1 MSLQHREA
9 DAGALVYPVQSA
21 VAGTLASIEAF
32 QVLVKESLHD
42 PRDFTKLPGTDRFT
56 LLKPGAEKIV
66 KLVACADLY
75 EVVEE
80 ISDWDRPLFA
90 YVVKCRLVS
99 MRDPTVIWSE
109 GLGECNTHEPKY
121 RYRYAKR
128 SCPEC
133 QYEPVLKSKDR
144 PEWFCWQSRGGCGA
158 TYPMDDPA
166 IIGQHL
172 GRIENPDPAELR
184 NTMLKMAKKR
194 SLVDAALSVASLSD
208 LFTQDMEDRVADDGA
223 ASPPEEAK
231 AKARTAR
238 SNGAAR
244 PPSRTASQEAPTD
257 AGTVTN
263 AGEFMGYVNG
273 RWPGHPQQDVLTALG
288 TKKMSDL
295 TWSAAKVADYV
306 KALEGFWGPG
316 GAGDDEEAQPE
327 ARDPDTDPTRDSEEA
342 ADVSATA
349 SDGVEAGVTA

>member
-1 MSLQHREA
+1 MSLQHRDA

-32 QVLVKESLHD
+32 QVLVKERLHD

-99 MRDPTVIWSE
+99 MRDSSVIWSE

-121 RYRYAKR
+121 RYRYPKR

-133 QYEPVLKSKDR
+133 HHEPVLKSRDR

-158 TYPMDDPA
+158 TYPLDEPA
-166 IIGQHL
+166 IVDQRL
-172 GRIENPDPAELR
+172 ERIENPDPAELR

-194 SLVDAALSVASLSD
+194 ALVDAALSVASLSD
-208 LFTQDMEDRVADDGA
+208 LFTQDLEDRVADEGGT
-223 ASPPEEAK
+223 SPPEQAK
-231 AKARTAR
+231 AR

-244 PPSRTASQEAPTD
+244 PASRAAAQQAPTD
-257 AGTVTN
+257 AGKIKN
-263 AGEFMGYVNG
+263 AGEFMEYVNG
-273 RWPGHPQQDVLTALG
+273 RWPGHPQQDVLAALG

-295 TWSAAKVADYV
+295 TWSTAKVAEYV
-306 KALEGFWGPG
+306 KALVGFWGPG
-316 GAGDDEEAQPE
+316 GTGQDDEEAQPE
-327 ARDPDTDPTRDSEEA
+327 ERDPDADPNRDSEEA
-342 ADVSATA
+342 ADVDHTNG
-349 SDGVEAGVTA
+349 DGVEVPAAV